1 MARFL
6 PAIAA
11 FASVSLTSMALYP
24 VLARDLDG
32 FEITDPLDLVLP
44 SEPVSAVEIV
54 EPSIEEL
61 VDPETTDPL
70 TTDPLTADPL
80 TTDPLT
86 TDPLTTDPLTTD
98 PLTTDPLTTDPLTT
112 DPLTAVAEPEPAAIP
127 TPPEPPNPVVPLVI
141 STYSGEAS
149 WYGPGFYGNR
159 TASGEV
165 FRRGTMTAAHRTLPF
180 GTRVRVTNLWNGRKA
195 VVRIND
201 RGPFAGDRVI
211 DLAHGA
217 ASELGLTS
225 SGIAQVR
232 LEVLR

>member
-11 FASVSLTSMALYP
+11 FAGVSLTGLVLYP

-32 FEITDPLDLVLP
+32 FEFTDPLDLVLP
-44 SEPVSAVEIV
+44 SEPVSAVDRA
-54 EPSIEEL
+54 EPSIEVL
-61 VDPETTDPL
+61 VDPV
-70 TTDPLTADPL
+70 TADPL
-80 TTDPLT
+80 TTIS
-86 TDPLTTDPLTTD
+86 
-98 PLTTDPLTTDPLTT
+98 
-112 DPLTAVAEPEPAAIP
+112 VPEPVAIP
-127 TPPEPPNPVVPLVI
+127 TPPVPQKPVGPLVI
-141 STYSGEAS
+141 STHSGEAS

-165 FRRGTMTAAHRTLPF
+165 FRPGTMTAAHRTLPF